1 MILPISS
8 LVNEVV
14 ERSIFGL
21 LKESVRSLL
30 VFSTKCA
37 LLSKKV
43 VEDLNLLFKTSN
55 LMVCMINW

>member
-43 VEDLNLLFKTSN
+43 VEDLNLLFKISN